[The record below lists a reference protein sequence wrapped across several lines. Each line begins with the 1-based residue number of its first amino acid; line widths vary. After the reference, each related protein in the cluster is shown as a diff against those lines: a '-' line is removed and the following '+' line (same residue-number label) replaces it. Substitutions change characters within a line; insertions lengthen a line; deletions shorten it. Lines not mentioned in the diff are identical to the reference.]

1 MPHFIEV
8 IENSAFAVWV
18 RESPSI
24 FAYTMI
30 LSLHA
35 MGLAIIVGLNT
46 IIALRLL
53 GFFRAIPIGALY
65 RLYPWMYVGFTV
77 NALSG
82 LSLLASNASND
93 LSNWMFYTKL
103 SFIALAM
110 INLELMRNRVFYD
123 SGSLTAGAAPPR
135 NARVFAVLSIV
146 FWAFAIIAGR
156 LTEYP
161 FFVAKWLGYS

>member
-1 MPHFIEV
+1 MPHFIEI
-8 IENSAFAVWV
+8 IEQSAFATWV

-46 IIALRLL
+46 VIALRVF
-53 GFFRAIPIGALY
+53 GVAREIPIGALY
-65 RLYPWMYVGFTV
+65 RLYPWMYVGFTI

-103 SFIALAM
+103 GFIALAM
-110 INLELMRNRVFYD
+110 LNLELMRARVFYD
-123 SGSLTAGAAPPR
+123 PGALTAGAAAPPH
-135 NARVFAVLSIV
+135 ARIFAGLSIAL
-146 FWAFAIIAGR
+146 WGMAIVAGR

-161 FFVAKWLGYS
+161 FFVARLLGS